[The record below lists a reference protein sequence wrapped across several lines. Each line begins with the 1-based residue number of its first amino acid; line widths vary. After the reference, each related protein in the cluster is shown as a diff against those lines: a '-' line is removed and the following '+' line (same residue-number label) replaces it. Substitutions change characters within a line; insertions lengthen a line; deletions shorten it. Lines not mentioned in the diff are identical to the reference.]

1 MTITDTDPL
10 KERIRRARSLPAEWA
25 RRRDG
30 ETTME
35 QTERWQ
41 KRQDEQTATLVAV
54 EVRKAKAE
62 ALREAAENVDVGALA
77 DAWTRGAVTRLSV
90 TNAVAEVLM
99 SLRNRAT
106 EYETGAEHD

>member
-1 MTITDTDPL
+1 MTNDTTAL
-10 KERIRRARSLPAEWA
+10 QERIRRARSLPADWA
-25 RRRDG
+25 KLRDG

-41 KRQDEQTATLVAV
+41 KRQDEQTAALIAA
-54 EVRKAKAE
+54 EVQAAKAE
-62 ALREAAENVDVGALA
+62 TLRDAAENVDVGSLA
-77 DAWTRGAVTRLSV
+77 DAWTRGAITRLSV

-106 EYETGAEHD
+106 DIEKED